1 MQASNPYLDYL
12 IDQPFPLVNRHFV
25 LLVENNTDRTVYRKY
40 YLPKVELKDYN
51 VMIDGKNISINQQ
64 IQFKNIL

>member
-25 LLVENNTDRTVYRKY
+25 LLVENNTDRTVYTKY
-40 YLPKVELKDYN
+40 YLPKVELCYDRWK
-51 VMIDGKNISINQQ
+51 KHFNQPANT
-64 IQFKNIL
+64 I

>member
-25 LLVENNTDRTVYRKY
+25 LLVENNTDRTVYTKY